1 MILTLDEQ
9 RVRARLLTY
18 VPGWGATCLSNVPL
32 HVFED
37 RFNASEHC
45 TPLTFE
51 NSREMVFEA
60 TSPGILE
67 PFAVVGQDTVA
78 VSGSLPPFGCV
89 VEPELRILPELTA
102 VKSEASQLH
111 LA

>member
-18 VPGWGATCLSNVPL
+18 VPAGATCLSNVPL

-51 NSREMVFEA
+51 NSPEMLFET
-60 TSPGILE
+60 TSLGILE
-67 PFAVVGQDTVA
+67 PCAVVGQDTVA
-78 VSGSLPPFGCV
+78 VSGSLPMSRTGRRTP
-89 VEPELRILPELTA
+89 
-102 VKSEASQLH
+102 
-111 LA
+111 